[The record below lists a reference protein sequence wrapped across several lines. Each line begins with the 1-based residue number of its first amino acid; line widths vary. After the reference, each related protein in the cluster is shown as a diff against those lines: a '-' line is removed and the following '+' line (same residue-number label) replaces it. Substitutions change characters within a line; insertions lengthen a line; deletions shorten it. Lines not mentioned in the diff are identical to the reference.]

1 MPNLRKNSTVL
12 TYNDDAIYKAMENQ
26 RKMKKPTK
34 LLHSV
39 NHSSVRE
46 EQDDNIP
53 DVVYAQDG
61 RQFFPCLYCCHAFAI
76 KTDQLKHMQQC
87 NFKTV
92 SKVPDPVPKPALHRT
107 PNVKTKPRQVEEM
120 PNVLATSRQ
129 VEHVIVKP
137 EIDFYDTPSEDS
149 PNEIVQKSQNI
160 DSLMQNKALTVIKKV
175 PTKIGFPKIKFKFPQ
190 KIQNIKFKSNAQ
202 VDMDHQTEESV
213 AAGSKQLPPKLTFP
227 KEELK
232 YYHELYRKSD
242 MSKCTI
248 CFKAVGK
255 GCWYRHLRTHCSEKK
270 YLCGACDKKFGRK
283 DHRDLHVK
291 THANNFLNNS

>member
-26 RKMKKPTK
+26 RKTKKPGK
-34 LLHSV
+34 LL
-39 NHSSVRE
+39 SSVKHPRVMDK
-46 EQDDNIP
+46 QDDNIP

-76 KTDQLKHMQQC
+76 KTDQLSHMQQC

-92 SKVPDPVPKPALHRT
+92 SRVPDPLPKPALNKT
-107 PNVKTKPRQVEEM
+107 PNIKTKRVERM
-120 PNVLATSRQ
+120 PNVLTSRE

-137 EIDFYDTPSEDS
+137 EINFYDTSQDS

-190 KIQNIKFKSNAQ
+190 KIQNIKFKSGVQQDDTNHETA
-202 VDMDHQTEESV
+202 ESA
-213 AAGSKQLPPKLTFP
+213 AAGSKQSPPKLTFP

-232 YYHELYRKSD
+232 YYHDMYRKSD

-270 YLCGACDKKFGRK
+270 YSCGACDKKFGRK
-283 DHRDLHVK
+283 DHRDLHEK
-291 THANNFLNNS
+291 THANHFLNNS